1 MREALVVVL
10 LGLAALLVVLPGG
23 ALLAEETG
31 GGGQPPV
38 KQNLDLPYSPLEE
51 PQDEEA
57 APELIVF
64 YGEQYEGQGVF
75 FCCGTSG
82 ICRT

>member
-1 MREALVVVL
+1 MREFRVVVL
-10 LGLAALLVVLPGG
+10 LGLTAVLVVLTGG

-31 GGGQPPV
+31 GGGQPPL
-38 KQNLDLPYSPLEE
+38 KQNLDLPYSPIDEAE
-51 PQDEEA
+51 DEEE

-64 YGEQYEGQGVF
+64 YGEQYEGEGVF